1 MTKQELEKIYQRLKR
16 EIETRKKHL
25 DVLIETF
32 GWDATE
38 VFIVK
43 NEIKLLESMLT
54 EED

>member
-1 MTKQELEKIYQRLKR
+1 MTKQELEKIYERLKR
-16 EIETRKKHL
+16 EIETRKANL
-25 DVLIETF
+25 NVLIETF

-43 NEIKLLESMLT
+43 NELKLLESIVK